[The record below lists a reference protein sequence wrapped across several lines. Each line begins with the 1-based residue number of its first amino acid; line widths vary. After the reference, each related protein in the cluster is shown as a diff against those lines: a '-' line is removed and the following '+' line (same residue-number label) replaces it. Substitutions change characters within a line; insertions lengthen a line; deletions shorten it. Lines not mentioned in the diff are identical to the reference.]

1 MPLSVID
8 RLEILELA
16 ARYNLAVD
24 TGDSEGVA
32 TLFTED
38 GLIDATASG
47 QIKGHTAIARY
58 IATRPKGWERRR
70 HFNSN
75 PLIRGDGDNATL
87 TLYLLVLGRRE
98 TVTPRLVGRY
108 EDQLRRVDGEWRFV
122 QRRIIVD
129 ADAQTG
135 NRNED

>member
-32 TLFTED
+32 ALFTED

-47 QIKGHTAIARY
+47 QIEGHTAIARY